1 MYKREKLRK
10 NLWHWIRIGG
20 IRANSWFSTYINK
33 YRHTCLNIERSKC
46 VYIHTHNL
54 TDIFPNF
61 LQRRPGNTVTPKAT
75 SAPGTQPL
83 LSQRGGTS
91 KRVRDALYREVIK
104 YAEDGP

>member
-1 MYKREKLRK
+1 M
-10 NLWHWIRIGG
+10 
-20 IRANSWFSTYINK
+20 
-33 YRHTCLNIERSKC
+33 C

-54 TDIFPNF
+54 TDLFPNF

-104 YAEDGP
+104 YAEDGPWQPGTEASLKGPPLAESARI